1 MSDDYPYL
9 VCDSWSY
16 RFKSEPVIGYF
27 KTRDEAEESA
37 RRRNLTCPTLTN
49 GLPRYRVF
57 EITDEGE
64 AQEVPL

>member
-16 RFKSEPVIGYF
+16 RFKSEPVMGYF
-27 KTRDEAEESA
+27 KTRTEAEESA
-37 RRRNLTCPTLTN
+37 RRRNRADPRLTN

-57 EITDEGE
+57 EMHDEGE
-64 AQEVPL
+64 AQELPL